1 MVKPTLVLKIL
12 INIDK
17 QPDIVEIKYK
27 IGIITNN
34 VSNLKRIVNLLGSSK
49 DTQNIRNEM

>member
-1 MVKPTLVLKIL
+1 MVEPTLVLNIL

-17 QPDIVEIKYK
+17 QTDIIEIKYK